1 MQHISFLGLFIVS
14 VVAFV
19 TPFLLGLT
27 PARRLPSLSVALVVG
42 IVIGPSGLDW
52 VQVDLPI
59 GILSM
64 LGLAFLLF
72 LTGLELDLE
81 RLRGRLML
89 PVGGGFLLSC
99 CLALLVGYGFYG
111 TGQVKSPLLI
121 AIMLLATSFIGLVS
135 LLKDNGEIMTDFGQL
150 IVANATIAQLS
161 SIMLLSLF
169 FSGMSTNIGAM
180 VVLLGSFLL
189 LVMVLVVILLRL
201 RHSMQV
207 TSILLRLQDTT
218 AQIRVRGAFMLLV
231 GFVALASIFGLE
243 VIFATFIAGVIVR
256 LIDPDM
262 RTHEHF
268 RLKLEAIGFGVFIPI
283 FFITSGL
290 NFDLHALLASPAAL
304 LRVPIFLG
312 ALLLVRA
319 VPAFF
324 YRPLI
329 GNRRMVAAGLLQ
341 ASSLSFLIVAAQIGV
356 ELGLIT
362 RANSAAL
369 VAAGL
374 FSVLIFPVLAL
385 LVMGRSEVKQVAEA
399 SVT

>member
-1 MQHISFLGLFIVS
+1 MQHISFLGLFIVTM
-14 VVAFV
+14 VAFV

-27 PARRLPSLSVALVVG
+27 PAHRLPSLSVALVIG
-42 IVIGPSGLDW
+42 IVFGPSGLDW

-59 GILSM
+59 SILSM

-89 PVGGGFLLSC
+89 PVGVGFLLSC
-99 CLALLVGYGFYG
+99 VLALLVGYGLYV
-111 TGQVKSPLLI
+111 TGQIKSPLLI
-121 AIMLLATSFIGLVS
+121 AIMLLATSFIGLVP

-150 IVANATIAQLS
+150 VVANATIAQLS
-161 SIMLLSLF
+161 SIMFLSLF

-180 VVLLGSFLL
+180 LVLLGGFLL
-189 LVMVLVVILLRL
+189 LTIVLILVLLRL
-201 RHSMQV
+201 EHSMRV
-207 TSILLRLQDTT
+207 ARVLLRLQDTT
-218 AQIRVRGAFMLLV
+218 AQIRVRGAFVLLV
-231 GFVALASIFGLE
+231 GFVALASILGLE
-243 VIFATFIAGVIVR
+243 VIFAAFLAGVIVR

-268 RLKLEAIGFGVFIPI
+268 HLKLEAIGFGIFIPI

-319 VPAFF
+319 VPAFL
-324 YRPLI
+324 YRSLI

-385 LVMGRSEVKQVAEA
+385 VVMGRSEMKQVAEA
-399 SVT
+399 SMT

>member
-1 MQHISFLGLFIVS
+1 MQHISFLGLFIVT
-14 VVAFV
+14 VVAFI

-27 PARRLPSLSVALVVG
+27 PAHRLPSLSVALVVG
-42 IVIGPSGLDW
+42 IIIGPSVLGW

-59 GILSM
+59 NILSM

-72 LTGLELDLE
+72 LTGMELDLE

-89 PVGGGFLLSC
+89 PVSVGFLISC
-99 CLALLVGYGFYG
+99 GLALLVGFGLYA
-111 TGQVKSPLLI
+111 TEQVKSPLLI
-121 AIMLLATSFIGLVS
+121 AIMLLASSFIGLLP

-150 IVANATIAQLS
+150 IVANAMIAQLS
-161 SIMLLSLF
+161 SVMLLSLF
-169 FSGMSTNIGAM
+169 FSANSANFGAM
-180 VVLLGSFLL
+180 LVLFGVFVLLAIALVVVLL
-189 LVMVLVVILLRL
+189 RL
-201 RHSMQV
+201 GHYMRV
-207 TSILLRLQDTT
+207 TGVLLRLQDTT
-218 AQIRVRGAFMLLV
+218 AQIRVRGALVLLV
-231 GFVALASIFGLE
+231 GFIALASIFGLE
-243 VIFATFIAGVIVR
+243 VIFAAFLAGVIVR

-283 FFITSGL
+283 FFITTGL
-290 NFDLHALLASPAAL
+290 NFDLHSLLASPLVL
-304 LRVPIFLG
+304 LQVPVFLG

-319 VPAFF
+319 VPAFL
-324 YRPLI
+324 YRPLV
-329 GNRRMVAAGLLQ
+329 GNRRMIAGGLLQ

-356 ELGLIT
+356 ELGLIS

-385 LVMGRSEVKQVAEA
+385 LVMRRSKMKQVAE
-399 SVT
+399 SIVT